1 MLKKCANLSML
12 QWQKATHWSVTSKVA
27 TGYFEDVTTVI
38 LGGSL
43 LVTALSG
50 CTEQAQF

>member
-1 MLKKCANLSML
+1 MLKKCANLRL
-12 QWQKATHWSVTSKVA
+12 AQWQEATHPSVTSKVA
-27 TGYFEDVTTVI
+27 TGYFDGVTTVI

-50 CTEQAQF
+50 STEQAQF

>member
-1 MLKKCANLSML
+1 MLKKCAKLSML
-12 QWQKATHWSVTSKVA
+12 QWQKATHWSVTNKVA
-27 TGYFEDVTTVI
+27 TGYFEGVTTVI

-43 LVTALSG
+43 LVIALSG